1 MLVMAPFTVLDQNA
15 LRRPELL
22 APAIERAR
30 KTRAQ
35 LLVLDVAVLEMMK
48 HPTKWEGTTR
58 RSLAGLAGC
67 SDLVSV
73 GRGVPDLM
81 KEERDSGMSAIG
93 SLVDP
98 ELSPPFRDLIHELQ
112 RPAGGPHLDFLR
124 SKILDTQTRIIDAQY
139 LQHEENKRTLVG
151 FRDVWKDF
159 LPNGADRRRAGESVQ
174 DKLYLL
180 AHPTL
185 TRQLEGL
192 LVSVGHSVRRAQ
204 RVAFDRSVSSHWM
217 LAMLAIAFRWFV
229 DQGLETLPATKATN
243 EVIDVDYITIA
254 SLCSELIS
262 KETNVN
268 ETLVFVRG
276 AAEIR
281 AKVFAMVDAELPDA
295 DADTR
300 FRRHCDL
307 SPWS

>member
-1 MLVMAPFTVLDQNA
+1 
-15 LRRPELL
+15 
-22 APAIERAR
+22 
-30 KTRAQ
+30 
-35 LLVLDVAVLEMMK
+35 
-48 HPTKWEGTTR
+48 
-58 RSLAGLAGC
+58 
-67 SDLVSV
+67 
-73 GRGVPDLM
+73 M

-151 FRDVWKDF
+151 FRDVWKYF
-159 LPNGADRRRAGESVQ
+159 LPSGADRRRAGESVQ

-204 RVAFDRSVSSHWM
+204 RVAFDRSVSSHWL
-217 LAMLAIAFRWFV
+217 LAMLAIARWMTSSSHLDGV
-229 DQGLETLPATKATN
+229 SASRSTKAR
-243 EVIDVDYITIA
+243 V
-254 SLCSELIS
+254 
-262 KETNVN
+262 
-268 ETLVFVRG
+268 
-276 AAEIR
+276 
-281 AKVFAMVDAELPDA
+281 
-295 DADTR
+295 
-300 FRRHCDL
+300 
-307 SPWS
+307 